1 MDGKRILVKHRSV
14 YNHVHA
20 RRVTHAID
28 NDDND
33 GSNNIGDATENASN
47 LSLNNS
53 KIINDSHHL
62 VIDSDD
68 AVIEDNLENNVLSNL
83 ETFDK
88 DEESIDDTNNE
99 NEYNS
104 QGDTVS
110 EIQNSNLGTISQLT
124 KSIER
129 LSLDANVLNTQ

>member
-1 MDGKRILVKHRSV
+1 MDGKRILVKHGGV

-47 LSLNNS
+47 LSWNNS
-53 KIINDSHHL
+53 KIINDSNHL
-62 VIDSDD
+62 VTDSDD

-88 DEESIDDTNNE
+88 DEENIDDTNNE

-104 QGDTVS
+104 QEDTVN

-124 KSIER
+124 KSTER

>member
-1 MDGKRILVKHRSV
+1 MDGKRILVKHGSV

-53 KIINDSHHL
+53 KIINDSNHL
-62 VIDSDD
+62 VTDSDD

-88 DEESIDDTNNE
+88 DEENIDDTNNE

-104 QGDTVS
+104 QEDTVN

-124 KSIER
+124 KSIKR